1 MSGEFHCCA
10 SQFGDFEMESIGK
23 PEVVLPKQ
31 SAKNIST
38 AKRQA

>member
-1 MSGEFHCCA
+1 MPGEFHCCA
-10 SQFGDFEMESIGK
+10 SQFGGFEMENVGK

-31 SAKNIST
+31 PAKNIRT